1 MINNKTFL
9 TLKQITHFEKQE
21 SDAKHFVVESLVL
34 EPRLDTDIPGSGVE
48 KSIY

>member
-1 MINNKTFL
+1 MIKIKTFL
-9 TLKQITHFEKQE
+9 TLKQTAHSEKQE

-34 EPRLDTDIPGSGVE
+34 EPRLDNDIPDSGVE